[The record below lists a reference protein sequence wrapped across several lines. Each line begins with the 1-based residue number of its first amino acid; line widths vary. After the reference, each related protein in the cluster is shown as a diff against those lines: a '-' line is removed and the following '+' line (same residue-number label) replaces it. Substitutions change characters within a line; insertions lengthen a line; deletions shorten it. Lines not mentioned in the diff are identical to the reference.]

1 LEQTARLP
9 LAVMGGTMR
18 GELDKEVSKVGA
30 ETEFTK
36 FKEEK
41 QARFDIQSREFEK
54 YTSCALRRSS
64 A

>member
-1 LEQTARLP
+1 MQ
-9 LAVMGGTMR
+9 

-54 YTSCALRRSS
+54 YTKGA
-64 A
+64 AH